1 MNFFKIWM
9 LSLCGATAIT
19 SLFRI
24 LLSNSSLNKVLNVF
38 FTLFVLFYT
47 VMPMQLLFNNKN
59 FDTDL
64 INSTVEYSEFYK
76 EGYEEIIEV
85 SIKNECEKENVN
97 VLSCNISSY
106 IKDNYLHVDSIE
118 ISIDNYEKNE
128 SIKSILKERLGY
140 EVIVIK

>member
-47 VMPMQLLFNNKN
+47 VMPMQLLFNNNN

-64 INSTVEYSEFYK
+64 INSTVEYNEFYK

>member
-47 VMPMQLLFNNKN
+47 VMPMQLLFNNNN

-64 INSTVEYSEFYK
+64 INTTVEYSEFYK

>member
-1 MNFFKIWM
+1 M

-47 VMPMQLLFNNKN
+47 VMPMQLLFNNNN
-59 FDTDL
+59 FNTDL
-64 INSTVEYSEFYK
+64 INTTVEYSEFYK

-85 SIKNECEKENVN
+85 SIKNECKKENVN
-97 VLSCNISSY
+97 VLSCNINSY
-106 IKDNYLHVDSIE
+106 IKDNYLYVDSIE

-140 EVIVIK
+140 EVTVK

>member
-47 VMPMQLLFNNKN
+47 VMPMQFLFNNKN

-106 IKDNYLHVDSIE
+106 IKDNYLYVDSVE

-140 EVIVIK
+140 EVTVK